1 MCASLRVG
9 FRIESLATS
18 ALALTLQATHNEW
31 VVLQCLRLFEK
42 IVQFCIVVVGGTL
55 EPGAD
60 KQIFGL
66 VEHPEIS
73 FELQHRLLPLGHHP
87 HRLARTGV
95 VYKYPLKT
103 KASRE

>member
-55 EPGAD
+55 KPGAD

-66 VEHPEIS
+66 VERPEIS